1 MSTNTSPP
9 TQQSPPYRPGQPPP
23 RKRQRVFLWVFLGA
37 VQLIFLG
44 WVIYAGVTLP
54 QSGPN
59 NGLAV
64 QIGLWVLTDLILGTI
79 YGICQA
85 RRSS

>member
-9 TQQSPPYRPGQPPP
+9 TQQQSPPYRPGQPPP

-44 WVIYAGVTLP
+44 WVIHAGVTLP
-54 QSGPN
+54 QTN
-59 NGLAV
+59 NGLWL
-64 QIGLWVLTDLILGTI
+64 QIGLWALTDLFITI
-79 YGICQA
+79 VHGIWQA